1 MDKEPFPS
9 NVPPDTKD
17 YNVVFIALSATA
29 LVNELSYKN
38 KIVKLRENKNV
49 YTITETEMEQLNLL
63 SVVAG

>member
-17 YNVVFIALSATA
+17 YNVVFIALSAAA

-38 KIVKLRENKNV
+38 KIVN
-49 YTITETEMEQLNLL
+49 
-63 SVVAG
+63 